1 MTTRVPLQAGSGQRG
16 FPPTPVLSP
25 STERYPQVL
34 GNEATAKEILSCQS
48 EPPLRAAPPASR
60 AQVAFEACSLLEI
73 LEVLWGR
80 GDDAPDAAPVSP
92 SQLRALTVIEKWD
105 GVNLRDLGEALGST
119 PPSVSRLCDRLEA
132 AGLIQRSRGT
142 ANRREVELR
151 LSPGGHRALTQMR
164 AWRSS
169 EIETVLTRI
178 PAADL
183 GALAE
188 SLQTF
193 RTAAL
198 LHIGLDETD
207 RNENRETA

>member
-1 MTTRVPLQAGSGQRG
+1 MLD
-16 FPPTPVLSP
+16 
-25 STERYPQVL
+25 
-34 GNEATAKEILSCQS
+34 NEATDKEALRCRS
-48 EPPLRAAPPASR
+48 EQVLRGAPSPSHDRVASD
-60 AQVAFEACSLLEI
+60 ACALLEI

-80 GDDAPDAAPVSP
+80 GSDAPDAAPVSP

-119 PPSVSRLCDRLEA
+119 SPSVSRLCDRLEA
-132 AGLIQRSRGT
+132 AGLIHRSRGT

-151 LSPGGHRALTQMR
+151 LSPGGHRALAHMR
-164 AWRSS
+164 ASRSS
-169 EIETVLTRI
+169 EIETVLAKI
-178 PAADL
+178 PQAAL

-198 LHIGLDETD
+198 LHIGLDDMD

>member
-1 MTTRVPLQAGSGQRG
+1 MPRVIPSAGHD
-16 FPPTPVLSP
+16 
-25 STERYPQVL
+25 
-34 GNEATAKEILSCQS
+34 
-48 EPPLRAAPPASR
+48 
-60 AQVAFEACSLLEI
+60 QVALEACTLLEI

-80 GDDAPDAAPVSP
+80 GGEAPDLAPVSP
-92 SQLRALTVIEKWD
+92 SQLRALTVIERWD

-151 LSPGGHRALTQMR
+151 LSPGGHRILAQMR

-198 LHIGLDETD
+198 LHIGLEE
-207 RNENRETA
+207 RERGERRETA

>member
-1 MTTRVPLQAGSGQRG
+1 MLD
-16 FPPTPVLSP
+16 
-25 STERYPQVL
+25 
-34 GNEATAKEILSCQS
+34 NEATDKQVPGWPGEEMPRI
-48 EPPLRAAPPASR
+48 APSVSR
-60 AQVAFEACSLLEI
+60 EQVALEACRLLEM

-80 GDDAPDAAPVSP
+80 SGEASSLPPVSP
-92 SQLRALTVIEKWD
+92 SQLRVLTVIEKWD

-151 LSPGGHRALTQMR
+151 LSPGGHRALKQMR
-164 AWRSS
+164 AWRSG
-169 EIETVLTRI
+169 EIEAVLTRV
-178 PAADL
+178 PEADL

-193 RTAAL
+193 RTAAR
-198 LHIGLDETD
+198 LHIGPEETGHSTGS
-207 RNENRETA
+207 RTA

>member
-1 MTTRVPLQAGSGQRG
+1 MLD
-16 FPPTPVLSP
+16 
-25 STERYPQVL
+25 
-34 GNEATAKEILSCQS
+34 NEATDKQAFGCQS
-48 EPPLRAAPPASR
+48 EQTPRALPSVNHDQLAL
-60 AQVAFEACSLLEI
+60 EACTLLEI

-80 GDDAPDAAPVSP
+80 GGEATDAAPVPP

-105 GVNLRDLGEALGST
+105 GVNLRDLGVALGST

-151 LSPGGHRALTQMR
+151 LSPGGHRTLAQMR

-169 EIETVLTRI
+169 EIETILTKI
-178 PAADL
+178 PETAI
-183 GALAE
+183 GTLAE
-188 SLQTF
+188 SLQVL

-198 LHIGLDETD
+198 LHIGPEQT
-207 RNENRETA
+207 EHGEGRETA